1 MGIRGIRSVLIS
13 MLGAAVLLTVGAAPA
28 SAVERVPVDFG
39 PPQTFPAGQ
48 VCPFQVTLTAIED
61 DLVQTT
67 LTRNTVLITGPLVLE
82 VTNDETGESVIRD
95 VSGPAT
101 ITQTGE
107 TSITVLL
114 GPSLVI
120 LFEGE
125 DATGEVGAPGLF
137 FQPRGVL
144 VLRGFTVIR
153 AVGPT
158 ENLCETLA

>member
-1 MGIRGIRSVLIS
+1 MEVSDGHPSYPVRPDFPAWRSSDADRRCRARIS
-13 MLGAAVLLTVGAAPA
+13 RRTRTCL
-28 SAVERVPVDFG
+28 FG

-114 GPSLVI
+114 
-120 LFEGE
+120 
-125 DATGEVGAPGLF
+125 AP
-137 FQPRGVL
+137 VL
-144 VLRGFTVIR
+144 Q
-153 AVGPT
+153 
-158 ENLCETLA
+158 